1 MQLKEWKYQAD
12 GDCYCMEGL
21 IYCDKLLDPEKQSM
35 NIYVPAAYIRGESL
49 TTRHGATYTAKTVPV
64 VYYNDVGGYAECRP
78 APLTMRNR
86 RFLEDGYVLVS
97 AGARGRQ
104 TVDENRESVG
114 KSPAGLVDLKAG
126 IRFLRRFAD
135 SLPGDMNKIVSVG
148 TSAGGAMSSLLG
160 VTGNSEN
167 YLPYLK
173 EIGAAKERDD
183 IFAAQC
189 YCPIINLENADMAYE
204 WMFGC
209 KQIYRMFPHMPVG
222 VLSPAQ
228 KAISRDLAAQFPAYI
243 NSLSL
248 GLTLSEDGRS
258 GSYYDALMD
267 ALSASVNKFLDIHSK
282 TAEEKTALVEEING
296 GGDLI
301 QWDGENAKI
310 TDLDKYVRIYID
322 RMKEC
327 PSFDGLFCRTPEN
340 EVFGFKGR
348 PFTHFDR
355 RLAALVAEGRYDSL
369 PGFNPADKAS
379 YAVAEENEELQRRVY
394 LYNPMNYLGTEEKSD
409 IAPHIRIRLGSRDA
423 DTSFGIALT
432 LAQKLKAT
440 GHPDTDYA
448 LIWGRG
454 HCDADYAGEFSE
466 WVDRVAR

>member
-21 IYCDKLLDPEKQSM
+21 VYCDKPLDPGKQSM

-49 TTRHGATYTAKTVPV
+49 TTRHCATYTAKTVPV
-64 VYYNDVGGYAECRP
+64 VYYNNVGGYAECRP

-104 TVDENRESVG
+104 TVDENGESVG

-160 VTGNSEN
+160 VTGNSGN

-173 EIGAAKERDD
+173 EIGAAQERDD

-267 ALSASVNKFLDIHSK
+267 ALSASVNKFLDIHGK
-282 TAEEKTALVEEING
+282 TTEEKTALVEEING

-423 DTSFGIALT
+423 DTSFGIAFT
-432 LAQKLKAT
+432 LAQKLKAI

-466 WVDRVAR
+466 WVDRITR

>member
-1 MQLKEWKYQAD
+1 MQLKEWNYQAD

-21 IYCDKLLDPEKQSM
+21 VYCDKPLDPEKQSM

-49 TTRHGATYTAKTVPV
+49 TTRHGATYTAKTAPV

-86 RFLEDGYVLVS
+86 RYLEDGYVLVS

-104 TVDENRESVG
+104 TVDENGESVG

-135 SLPGDMNKIVSVG
+135 RLPGDMNKIVSVG

-160 VTGNSEN
+160 VTGNNEN
-167 YLPYLK
+167 YLPYLR
-173 EIGAAKERDD
+173 EIGAAEERDD

-228 KAISRDLAAQFPAYI
+228 KAISRDLVAQFPAYI

-267 ALSASVNKFLDIHSK
+267 ALSASVNKFLGIHGK
-282 TAEEKTALVEEING
+282 TAEEKTALVEELNG
-296 GGDLI
+296 GDDLI
-301 QWDGENAKI
+301 RWDGENAKI
-310 TDLDKYVRIYID
+310 TDLDKYVRVYID

-340 EVFGFKGR
+340 EVFGFKGQ

-355 RLAALVAEGRYDSL
+355 RLAALVAESRYDSL
-369 PGFNPADKAS
+369 PGFNPADKTS
-379 YAVAEENEELQRRVY
+379 YAVAEENKELQRRVY
-394 LYNPMNYLGTEEKSD
+394 LYNPMNYLGTAEKSE

-423 DTSFGIALT
+423 DTSFGIAFT
-432 LAQKLKAT
+432 FAQKLKAI

-454 HCDADYAGEFSE
+454 HCDADYAGEFSA
-466 WVDRVAR
+466 WVDRIAR